1 MRWSAQAASM
11 RVYPKEKLGK
21 VSIANDKNWQLKYSD
36 TYKRNWRG
44 CLISLVTAVIEPV
57 EMTIYT
63 ISGGFENLNHRKL
76 FFLDSPFTEVQKEGN
91 REVKLENPW
100 NALGIVGARSVLVWR
115 AESNQ
120 TRMER

>member
-1 MRWSAQAASM
+1 MRRSSHAASM
-11 RVYPKEKLGK
+11 RVYPKKKLGK

-63 ISGGFENLNHRKL
+63 ISGGCFAPSDENLNHRKL
-76 FFLDSPFTEVQKEGN
+76 FFLDSPFTEVQKEGT

-100 NALGIVGARSVLVWR
+100 NALGIEGAAR
-115 AESNQ
+115 
-120 TRMER
+120 